1 MLREGLWRLCWG
13 RMSRS
18 VVAPFVLVLAFVA
31 DTALAERGVIREAR
45 YSEPT
50 TRYAHGVL
58 GDDVEWGA
66 LELIVGSCADC
77 SQAAVRKV
85 TIRLPETRVFEDLAP
100 RLIDL
105 EADGSPEV
113 IVVESDMSQGARLA
127 VYDEAGVI
135 AATPFIGR
143 ANRWLAPVGAADFD
157 GDGVREIAYVD
168 RPHLAKTLRI
178 WSFDREDGLRHLA
191 DVPGLTNHRIGWSY
205 ILGGV
210 RDCGQGPEIITAD
223 AGWSRVMATRG
234 DGKSFASRALG
245 PYREESDLSLA
256 LACE

>member
-1 MLREGLWRLCWG
+1 MLRARPFRWRG
-13 RMSRS
+13 
-18 VVAPFVLVLAFVA
+18 VVCLVAASLVLVLAFVA
-31 DTALAERGVIREAR
+31 GTAQAERGVIRDAR

-66 LELIVGSCADC
+66 LELILGPCADC
-77 SQAAVRKV
+77 AQAAVRKV
-85 TIRLPETRVFEDLAP
+85 TIRLSETRVFEDLAP
-100 RLIDL
+100 RLVDL

-127 VYDEAGVI
+127 VYDETGVI
-135 AATPFIGR
+135 AASPFIGR

-157 GDGVREIAYVD
+157 GDGVQEIAYID

-178 WSFDREDGLRHLA
+178 WSFDRKAGLRHVT
-191 DVPGLTNHRIGWSY
+191 DVPGLTNHRIGWDY

-210 RDCGQGPEIITAD
+210 RDCGQGAEIITAD
-223 AGWSRVMATRG
+223 SGWSRVMVTRF
-234 DGKSFASRALG
+234 DGKGFASRVLG
-245 PYREESDLSLA
+245 PYREESDLSRA